1 MKRTIPLAVCI
12 NTSTSPLLSST
23 LLIRKTSKLPLV
35 LPHSL
40 PLLLLSATRRSVAD
54 VARWSA
60 GRVSGNTC
68 GSCGGDDVYD
78 NGCSLDG
85 VEDRVREGR

>member
-1 MKRTIPLAVCI
+1 MKRTISLAVCI

-23 LLIRKTSKLPLV
+23 LLMRKTSKLPLV

-40 PLLLLSATRRSVAD
+40 PLLLLSATCRSVAD

-60 GRVSGNTC
+60 GRVSGNAC
-68 GSCGGDDVYD
+68 GSCGGDDV
-78 NGCSLDG
+78 
-85 VEDRVREGR
+85 